1 MKIPSDAMGAD
12 SESFYRK
19 ATIFIGMS
27 DLTKAILD
35 REYSL
40 EMVRHFKDDTDLLN
54 EILNYGVQLILQA
67 TSSPGWAA

>member
-1 MKIPSDAMGAD
+1 
-12 SESFYRK
+12 
-19 ATIFIGMS
+19 MS

-40 EMVRHFKDDTDLLN
+40 EMARHFKDDTDLLN